1 MKSIT
6 SKLKNTLTS
15 TTDIAAKA
23 IEVATRESN
32 AMLDSDTSQK
42 LKEQTKNVVK
52 IATAVGKNLGDVN
65 RDGKVDRD
73 DVKYALEKA
82 GYVWDKVDS
91 DLKEALLIGG
101 VAAVG
106 VNAVPLFGQALAVPT
121 FAGATAVFFVRA
133 KISAISVK
141 KIIHEENKKTIP
153 STPNDADKL
162 AKGST

>member
-1 MKSIT
+1 MESMV
-6 SKLKNTLTS
+6 SKFKTTFTS
-15 TTDIAAKA
+15 TTDITTKA
-23 IEVATRESN
+23 IEVASRQSN
-32 AMLDSDTSQK
+32 AILDSDTSQK

-52 IATAVGKNLGDVN
+52 IATAVGRNLGDIN

-101 VAAVG
+101 VVALGA
-106 VNAVPLFGQALAVPT
+106 NTVPLVGQALAVPT
-121 FAGATAVFFVRA
+121 FVGATAVFFVQT

-141 KIIHEENKKTIP
+141 KIIREENNK
-153 STPNDADKL
+153 DCD
-162 AKGST
+162 